1 MKCDVCQQ
9 KEASIFLT
17 QIAEGKMHKV
27 NLCDSCAQAKGVTN
41 PTGFGL
47 TEMLGDASVAGTVV
61 KRTTSPTER
70 TCPDCGFSQSD
81 FKKTGRF
88 GCSTC
93 YQVFS
98 DGLDALLEAMHKHT
112 RHRGKVPARLASSK
126 NMQERLNELEEGL
139 QACIGSQN
147 FEKAAW
153 YRDQIARLKEDTPVA
168 PAAQAMSQE
177 GAEEP

>member
-27 NLCDSCAQAKGVTN
+27 NLCADCAQEKGVTN

-47 TEMLGDASVAGTVV
+47 TELLGEESAPGTVV
-61 KRTTSPTER
+61 KRATAANER
-70 TCPDCGFSQSD
+70 TCPVCGFSQSD

-88 GCSTC
+88 GCARC
-93 YQVFS
+93 YQVFGE
-98 DGLDALLEAMHKHT
+98 GLDTLLEAMHKHT
-112 RHRGKVPARLASSK
+112 RHRGKVPARLASTK
-126 NMQERLNELEEGL
+126 NMQERLAELEDGL

-153 YRDQIARLKEDTPVA
+153 YRDQIARLKQEA
-168 PAAQAMSQE
+168 SQHSALPALPQE
-177 GAEEP
+177 GAAES